1 MTMYGEGKWNLI
13 PSFFRTMIFLKKQK
27 KDFQIAFRTFGNDL
41 QDIIYEYN
49 SFCSGTHPCFNGQ
62 NGCPMIKFDGTD
74 GTKDYRIQTHGQK
87 ICNFRNGP
95 DLSDARMFTGVD
107 TRPSGNFDE
116 M

>member
-1 MTMYGEGKWNLI
+1 
-13 PSFFRTMIFLKKQK
+13 
-27 KDFQIAFRTFGNDL
+27 
-41 QDIIYEYN
+41 
-49 SFCSGTHPCFNGQ
+49 
-62 NGCPMIKFDGTD
+62 MIKFDGSD